1 MKCMRIT
8 NDTTVTI
15 ERLDRVY
22 CFMECKAVFLFL
34 GDVADHQEM
43 FGHKDKFSE
52 VPL

>member
-1 MKCMRIT
+1 MKFMRIT
-8 NDTTVTI
+8 NDTAVTI

-22 CFMECKAVFLFL
+22 CCMECKAVFLFS
-34 GDVADHQEM
+34 GDVIDHQEM